1 MKRNLN
7 VEESKANCKDPVLEI
22 WCPAIDE
29 LVCTTRN
36 CLAVRETADLDGA
49 YE

>member
-7 VEESKANCKDPVLEI
+7 GGGIESKLQRSGFGNLV
-22 WCPAIDE
+22 PAIDE